1 MGWTEVGQY
10 SKVVKCPLENQ
21 YFASYIAIAAIY
33 FERICIVLT
42 LCFHILLTNHYS
54 RRVQS
59 ARTSSSRKL
68 VNGKEVFNDSST
80 FER

>member
-33 FERICIVLT
+33 FERICIVIKPWTEILDFT
-42 LCFHILLTNHYS
+42 LEVPEEIIGGTAVIKFQNK
-54 RRVQS
+54 VQNWIY
-59 ARTSSSRKL
+59 L
-68 VNGKEVFNDSST
+68 H
-80 FER
+80 